1 MGEIMSDL
9 PKGYRAV
16 RGSDIRRDGMYLE
29 LIEPETGDEIAE
41 VFYADE
47 DGKIVISVFKQDV
60 PLEVIEAFI
69 AKAKHD
75 LPPS

>member
-16 RGSDIRRDGMYLE
+16 RGSDVRRDGMYLE
-29 LIEPETGDEIAE
+29 LIEPETDDEIAE
-41 VFYADE
+41 IFYADK
-47 DGKIVISVFKQDV
+47 DGKMVISVFKQDV